1 MRLEQ
6 AIVYVLANAGHG
18 MTTIA
23 IAQAINEEMLYVRND
38 GKPVNTERYLGPE
51 ITLLPQL
58 MGSKKLD
65 VKMRKLP

>member
-1 MRLEQ
+1 MIMRLEQ

-38 GKPVNTERYLGPE
+38 GKPVSDKQVYVMVRKFNQVFAREGGLIYL
-51 ITLLPQL
+51 I
-58 MGSKKLD
+58 M
-65 VKMRKLP
+65 